1 MNGPMSES
9 LHSLGLFAK
18 AVVDSEPWMRDPRCI
33 PVPWR
38 QIEPKSRLK
47 LAVCW
52 HDGVVR
58 PTPPVA
64 RALEEVAARLRS
76 AGHEIVDWDPKF
88 HEEAAD
94 ILVSSDMG
102 ITEFT
107 FFKFKA
113 QSLTYCSLGSHVY
126 RRRC

>member
-18 AVVDSEPWMRDPRCI
+18 AVVESEPWMRDPRCI

-88 HEEAAD
+88 HEAAAD
-94 ILVSSDMG
+94 ILVSSTIEIADF
-102 ITEFT
+102 I
-107 FFKFKA
+107 FFKVA
-113 QSLTYCSLGSHVY
+113 TQSFTDYSLGSYVY
-126 RRRC
+126 SRWC